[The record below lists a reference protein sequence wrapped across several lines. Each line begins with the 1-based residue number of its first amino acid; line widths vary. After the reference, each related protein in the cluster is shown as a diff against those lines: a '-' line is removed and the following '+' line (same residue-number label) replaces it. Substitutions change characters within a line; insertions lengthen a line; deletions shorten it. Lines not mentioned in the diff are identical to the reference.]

1 MNSEN
6 IRGFNDQILIKND
19 DIDIFHDLSSLEGL
33 RWPDSVISDSFLE
46 GCLPSTS
53 SDQICDSDEAGSYK
67 ESEIYLPG
75 NENKDETLVEDD
87 QYYIMVTGLSK
98 EEIFDTLNKCLQLK
112 YQATTTAVVE
122 SMDAYP
128 SRADSN
134 IKGGTFRG
142 LTDRLTA
149 PQALKPSELP
159 KPSLGST
166 AESSEAFALSRP
178 RPSELMYQRQA
189 SFRGLGQL
197 SGNTPF
203 KRAGKGHTSLRL
215 NDLPS
220 NRDRVGVSLSD
231 SPILEDM
238 ELPPSNLEPDTASV
252 VTKSSQSSKT
262 VDLLTSDEPYCYT
275 SELASILTGS
285 STPALLGADSCSNYS
300 LSPPPPSLL
309 QPMKLGEREKSE
321 NPWDNVPDQPALPA
335 PPAQTSA
342 DQWLNSL
349 TSSVT
354 QQNSNIFDFNFDSKF
369 VPSDSKL
376 SVEVQP
382 SSSKSTGTSSGYN
395 SPTSSSSQET
405 WQAEGSKS
413 ILEDPFDAEWAA
425 IATRNTN
432 TDGDKPEAASDSQAT
447 TNPFITTDS
456 TVKAFELQL

>member
-1 MNSEN
+1 MCHAFFAVGDTGERISHAVGCAFGICLEN
-6 IRGFNDQILIKND
+6 KQKR
-19 DIDIFHDLSSLEGL
+19 E
-33 RWPDSVISDSFLE
+33 
-46 GCLPSTS
+46 
-53 SDQICDSDEAGSYK
+53 K
-67 ESEIYLPG
+67 ES
-75 NENKDETLVEDD
+75 V
-87 QYYIMVTGLSK
+87 
-98 EEIFDTLNKCLQLK
+98 
-112 YQATTTAVVE
+112 AVNYN
-122 SMDAYP
+122 D
-128 SRADSN
+128 RDSSFTRL
-134 IKGGTFRG
+134 GTFRG
-142 LTDRLTA
+142 LTDRLND
-149 PQALKPSELP
+149 PQALKPAESP
-159 KPSLGST
+159 KLSLGSN
-166 AESSEAFALSRP
+166 AESSEGFALSRP

-220 NRDRVGVSLSD
+220 NRDRVGISLSD

-275 SELASILTGS
+275 SELAAILTNS
-285 STPALLGADSCSNYS
+285 STPALLGVDSSSNYS
-300 LSPPPPSLL
+300 LSPPPSLL
-309 QPMKLGEREKSE
+309 QPMKLGGGEREKSE
-321 NPWDNVPDQPALPA
+321 NPWDNVPDQPAMPSV
-335 PPAQTSA
+335 PPPQPA

-349 TSSVT
+349 TSHTSNIT
-354 QQNSNIFDFNFDSKF
+354 QNNSNIFDFNFDSKF
-369 VPSDSKL
+369 VPADSKL

-395 SPTSSSSQET
+395 SPTSTNSTQSSSQEA
-405 WQAEGSKS
+405 WQAEVSKS

-432 TDGDKPEAASDSQAT
+432 TDSATPEPTPAT
-447 TNPFITTDS
+447 TNPFLSTDS